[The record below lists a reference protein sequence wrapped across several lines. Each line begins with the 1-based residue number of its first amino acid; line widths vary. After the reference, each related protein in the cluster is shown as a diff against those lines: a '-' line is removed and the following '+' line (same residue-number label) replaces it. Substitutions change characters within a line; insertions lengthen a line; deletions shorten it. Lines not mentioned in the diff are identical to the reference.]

1 MSHDE
6 CNNFIYIYSS
16 PIEYNEMEAR
26 KDPFYTKLSQSL
38 IAIVLILILL
48 KEAQS
53 IFIPLSFACLLAM
66 LLISPSDYL
75 ERKGIPRGIA
85 ALISLLVSLV
95 VIVLV
100 LYFISSQIISFQKN
114 LPVLFKQF
122 TDELDHI
129 QLWIKHRFHMTSTG
143 MRQLVNSAKDQTLS
157 STGSI
162 VGSTVSSLSNTVLYA
177 VLIPIYAFLLL
188 LYRGLIVRFLVLS
201 FLDQHKST
209 VYEILNKM
217 RHVIKSY
224 IVGLMIEMA
233 IVAILNCVTF
243 YIIGIQYALLLGVIA
258 AVLNLIPYLG
268 IATALVI
275 SALISFTTNSPS
287 EVLALIIAM
296 IAVHLIDSNILLPRV
311 VGSKVRINALA
322 TILGVVVGSMIWGI
336 PGMFLAVPI
345 VAILKVI
352 FDGVDSLK
360 PWGVLLGD
368 DHDEAAVTQKK
379 KKPFYAVILF
389 WRKKRTMEEELSQ
402 EKME

>member
-1 MSHDE
+1 
-6 CNNFIYIYSS
+6 
-16 PIEYNEMEAR
+16 METR
-26 KDPFYTKLSQSL
+26 TDPFYTKLSQSL

-48 KEAQS
+48 REAQS

-66 LLISPSDYL
+66 LLITPCDYL
-75 ERKGIPRGIA
+75 EKKGIPRGIA
-85 ALISLLVSLV
+85 ALISLLCSLV
-95 VIVLV
+95 IIVLV
-100 LYFISSQIISFQKN
+100 LYFVSSQIISFQKN
-114 LPVLFKQF
+114 LPALFKQL

-129 QLWIKHRFHMTSTG
+129 QIWIKHRFHMTSTG

-188 LYRGLIVRFLVLS
+188 LYRGLVVRFLVLS
-201 FLDQHKST
+201 FLAQHKDK
-209 VYEILNKM
+209 VHEILNKM
-217 RHVIKSY
+217 RHVIKGY
-224 IVGLMIEMA
+224 IVGLLIEMT
-233 IVAILNCVTF
+233 IVAVLNCATF
-243 YIIGIQYALLLGVIA
+243 FIIGIQYALLLGVIA
-258 AVLNLIPYLG
+258 ALLNLIPYLG

-287 EVLALIIAM
+287 QVLALVIAL

-360 PWGVLLGD
+360 PWGILLGD
-368 DHDEAAVTQKK
+368 DHDEAKVTQQK
-379 KKPFYAVILF
+379 KKPFYAAVMF
-389 WRKKRTMEEELSQ
+389 WKKKHQVEEELPQ
-402 EKME
+402 EKVK

>member
-1 MSHDE
+1 
-6 CNNFIYIYSS
+6 
-16 PIEYNEMEAR
+16 METR
-26 KDPFYTKLSQSL
+26 TDPFYTKLSQSL

-48 KEAQS
+48 REAQS
-53 IFIPLSFACLLAM
+53 IFIPLTFACLLAM
-66 LLISPSDYL
+66 LLITPCDYL

-85 ALISLLVSLV
+85 ALISLLSSLV
-95 VIVLV
+95 IIVLV
-100 LYFISSQIISFQKN
+100 LYFVSSQIISFQKN
-114 LPVLFKQF
+114 LPALFKQF

-129 QLWIKHRFHMTSTG
+129 QIWIKHRFHMTSTG

-162 VGSTVSSLSNTVLYA
+162 VGSTVSSLSNTVLYS

-188 LYRGLIVRFLVLS
+188 LYRGLVVRFLVLS
-201 FLDQHKST
+201 FLDQHKDK

-217 RHVIKSY
+217 RHVIKGY
-224 IVGLMIEMA
+224 IVGLMIEMT
-233 IVAILNCVTF
+233 IVAVLNCVTF
-243 YIIGIQYALLLGVIA
+243 FIIGIQYALLLGVIA
-258 AVLNLIPYLG
+258 ALLNLIPYLG

-287 EVLALIIAM
+287 EVLALVIAL

-379 KKPFYAVILF
+379 KKPFYAAIIF
-389 WRKKRTMEEELSQ
+389 WKKKHVEQDLT
-402 EKME
+402 